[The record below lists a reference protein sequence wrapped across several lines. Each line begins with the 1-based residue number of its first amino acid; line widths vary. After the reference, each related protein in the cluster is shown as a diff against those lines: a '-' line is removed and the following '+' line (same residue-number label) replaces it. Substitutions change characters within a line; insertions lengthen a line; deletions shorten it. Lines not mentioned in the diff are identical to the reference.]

1 MFLKQIVLG
10 YDLLNSA
17 VKQAKENG
25 VWICSYHNNGVHV
38 FEGLE
43 KLAEYTGQKVVVTER
58 EFEKT
63 EYPYEWSIVFKGVK
77 FYQISKSK
85 EVLDV

>member
-1 MFLKQIVLG
+1 MFLEQIVLG
-10 YDLLNSA
+10 FEIINSA
-17 VKQAKENG
+17 VKQAKEYG
-25 VWICSYHNNGVHV
+25 VWICSYDINGVHV

-43 KLAEYTGQKVVVTER
+43 KLAECTGQKVVVTER

-63 EYPYEWSIVFKGVK
+63 EYPYEWSIVFRGIK